1 MFEDFTVNTRLK
13 LTALWTSVMFC
24 YLYGDYFEL
33 YVPQK
38 LEGMIN
44 GNNLLDSP
52 IKLLVAACLL
62 TIPALMIVA
71 TLWLKP
77 RLTRILNMVWGIFF
91 TTVMVMI
98 AFTSLSPW
106 RSFYVFLALV
116 ESCITA
122 LVVWQAWKW
131 PKTTT

>member
-122 LVVWQAWKW
+122 LIVWQAWKW

>member
-122 LVVWQAWKW
+122 VIVWQAWKW

>member
-62 TIPALMIVA
+62 TIPALMIV
-71 TLWLKP
+71 
-77 RLTRILNMVWGIFF
+77 
-91 TTVMVMI
+91 
-98 AFTSLSPW
+98 S
-106 RSFYVFLALV
+106 
-116 ESCITA
+116 
-122 LVVWQAWKW
+122 QASRCS
-131 PKTTT
+131 